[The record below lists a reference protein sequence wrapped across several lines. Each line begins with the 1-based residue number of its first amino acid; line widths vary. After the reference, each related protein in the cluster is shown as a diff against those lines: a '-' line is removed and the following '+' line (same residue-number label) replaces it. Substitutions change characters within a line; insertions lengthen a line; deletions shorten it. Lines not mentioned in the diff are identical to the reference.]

1 MGYEAIKMNVKGNCK
16 FFLPIAII
24 LFFLLASFFNLAYL
38 KSAYSYYN
46 RQGKY
51 LFHYYNCDD
60 CHSINGVGGTLGPSL
75 SNYGNIIPD
84 FNWTVKQIENPD
96 SHFKRGDK
104 ISINNKTY
112 YVIMPS
118 YNHIIPK
125 NQVDKIAAYL
135 ESLKK

>member
-1 MGYEAIKMNVKGNCK
+1 MKSSLKV
-16 FFLPIAII
+16 IAII
-24 LFFLLASFFNLAYL
+24 LIFVLAFFFLGFIKPKPASARFFNTY
-38 KSAYSYYN
+38 KSG
-46 RQGKY
+46 GKY

-60 CHSINGVGGTLGPSL
+60 CHSINGVGGSLGPSL

-84 FNWTVKQIENPD
+84 FNWTVEQIKNPD

-104 ISINNKTY
+104 ISMNGKTY

-118 YNHIIPK
+118 YNYIPLK
-125 NQVDKIAAYL
+125 DIKKIAAYL

>member
-1 MGYEAIKMNVKGNCK
+1 MNLKTNYK
-16 FFLPIAII
+16 IFLFGVII
-24 LFFLLASFFNLAYL
+24 MLFLLLSLFFNLTYS
-38 KSAYSYYN
+38 KNAYSYNN

-60 CHSINGVGGTLGPSL
+60 CHSINGVGGSLGPSL

-84 FNWTVKQIENPD
+84 FNWTVKQIKNPD

-118 YNHIIPK
+118 YSYIPQ
-125 NQVDKIAAYL
+125 NEINEIASYI
-135 ESLKK
+135 ESLKKR

>member
-1 MGYEAIKMNVKGNCK
+1 MKNGVKVITITLITLI
-16 FFLPIAII
+16 FMLALFLGFI
-24 LFFLLASFFNLAYL
+24 
-38 KSAYSYYN
+38 KSASASSN
-46 RQGKY
+46 RYRSEGKY

-75 SNYGNIIPD
+75 SNYGNIISD
-84 FNWTVKQIENPD
+84 FNWTVKQIEDPY

-104 ISINNKTY
+104 ISMNDKTY

-118 YNHIIPK
+118 YNYIPLNK
-125 NQVDKIAAYL
+125 INKIAAYL

>member
-1 MGYEAIKMNVKGNCK
+1 MNLKVNFKLLLFCVILS
-16 FFLPIAII
+16 FLSVS
-24 LFFLLASFFNLAYL
+24 FLSLTLQKNT
-38 KSAYSYYN
+38 YSYNYN
-46 RQGKY
+46 NNGNGKY
-51 LFHYYNCDD
+51 LFHYYNCDY

-84 FNWTVKQIENPD
+84 FNWTVKQIEDPY

-104 ISINNKTY
+104 ISMNDKTY

-118 YNHIIPK
+118 YNYIPR
-125 NQVDKIAAYL
+125 NEINAIVSYL